1 MMYSGGRGTGQDGL
15 GTGEGPRAPRTSAQL
30 CTNPDP
36 LAAVS
41 RASGRFPPWSVGHRG
56 ACRSLPLMSLLWASP
71 ASHVSRTLLLCLSD
85 KRRLS
90 GGSGTSNQR
99 EGGPGEKG
107 TMSRVQGVA
116 FVCRPLPPALGRPPL
131 VPLLDE
137 PCAPHSR
144 ATSVPSHSA
153 LSGVL
158 AGAVV
163 KATGRPHWKGRAWHG
178 RLRTET
184 GRCSRDPAPSADARG
199 RLRCAHTRATVKE
212 VSAPTPLSV
221 HCQTSAV
228 TQKRVFNRRTRSCFK
243 RGQCLTKHHDLG
255 SKGHCPRRKGHVTS
269 RLREET

>member
-1 MMYSGGRGTGQDGL
+1 MFPSNSMMYSGGQGRGTGQDGL

-107 TMSRVQGVA
+107 TMSRVRGVA
-116 FVCRPLPPALGRPPL
+116 FVRRPVPQALGRPPL

-144 ATSVPSHSA
+144 ATSVPSRFRSQWGPGWSCGEGHRTPA
-153 LSGVL
+153 LEGAGV
-158 AGAVV
+158 A
-163 KATGRPHWKGRAWHG
+163 
-178 RLRTET
+178 RTPQDRNRKVQP
-184 GRCSRDPAPSADARG
+184 GPSAQHRY
-199 RLRCAHTRATVKE
+199 TRASE
-212 VSAPTPLSV
+212 V
-221 HCQTSAV
+221 
-228 TQKRVFNRRTRSCFK
+228 RSHQ
-243 RGQCLTKHHDLG
+243 GD
-255 SKGHCPRRKGHVTS
+255 SKGSLGPNPTECPLPDVCSDPKTCFQS
-269 RLREET
+269 EDTFLL